1 MATTVDEYIEQNPQW
16 EDGLRELREILL
28 DTGLKEE
35 VKWGSPMYTLEG
47 KNVVGLLGFKSYMG
61 LWFHMGVFLEDSQ
74 KLLERSSDTTK
85 SLRKMV
91 FHSHEEFSKNKIHAR
106 EYILEAIENQK
117 AGREMKVTRSRTLVI
132 PDELQ
137 AALDGDSEL
146 MAAFGELTP
155 GRQREYADY
164 ISEAKQ
170 VGTKLRRIEKI
181 AGQILAGVG
190 LHDRYK

>member
-1 MATTVDEYIEQNPQW
+1 MGSISYRRCGSLRGMYWNFDIKVISSQVPMRIQITLRSQTMARTGEERIEQNPQW

-28 DTGLKEE
+28 DTGLNEE

-91 FHSHEEFSKNKIHAR
+91 FHSHEEFSKNK
-106 EYILEAIENQK
+106 
-117 AGREMKVTRSRTLVI
+117 
-132 PDELQ
+132 
-137 AALDGDSEL
+137 
-146 MAAFGELTP
+146 
-155 GRQREYADY
+155 
-164 ISEAKQ
+164 
-170 VGTKLRRIEKI
+170 
-181 AGQILAGVG
+181 
-190 LHDRYK
+190 